1 VKNLFVVA
9 VENVAVCM
17 QDNRLRKDS
26 GVKYV
31 FEANT
36 ICDFW
41 LKVSDSMGVGRIF
54 SREGPLLDF
63 TKFLLGGG
71 KSGEICFFLLETKQ
85 TTFFAEIFKIQGGA
99 SPCPSLLPMLM
110 SDSYPYVRKEAL
122 KCYFSF
128 PAYIYVNLT
137 SLPFT

>member
-63 TKFLLGGG
+63 TKFLLGGA
-71 KSGEICFFLLETKQ
+71 KVVKFVFSYSKQNKQPFLLK
-85 TTFFAEIFKIQGGA
+85 FSKSKGGQV
-99 SPCPSLLPMLM
+99 PVLPSFRCSCLIVIHMLEKKL
-110 SDSYPYVRKEAL
+110 SNV
-122 KCYFSF
+122 
-128 PAYIYVNLT
+128 T
-137 SLPFT
+137 SLSLHIFM